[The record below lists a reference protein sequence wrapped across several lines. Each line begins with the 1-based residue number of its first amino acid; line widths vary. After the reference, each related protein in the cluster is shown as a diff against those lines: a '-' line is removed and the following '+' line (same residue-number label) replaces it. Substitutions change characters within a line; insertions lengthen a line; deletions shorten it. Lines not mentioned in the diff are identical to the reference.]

1 MIRARL
7 EVVNGEQAG
16 LVSLLTGIS
25 VIGRGEAC
33 KLQILDPK
41 ISREHAVLRPEADV
55 MVIQDLGS
63 SSGTLVNGMQTQRAS
78 LRDGD
83 LIQLGDTQL
92 RVRISRGAPP
102 SGEGEIGT
110 VMPADISLGDSG
122 EIPPGDVD
130 LISSRYTPT
139 TRFTL
144 DAVRFRLGDL
154 EQEQAHAA
162 AESSAEAAPTEEGE
176 RQLTELVGASIDAT
190 RTQDPDRLVRE
201 TAARLMRMFPTA
213 RRVGVFDLV
222 EHSVASKIE
231 PRFVVDRHVK
241 PGTDRVR
248 ISESVL
254 RAAIQERRAI
264 LSGDAANDP
273 RLAQMRA
280 DDKIDASSIMC
291 VPLIVGD
298 RVLGALYVDSPPE
311 TEAFD
316 ARDLRLTTGVASVL
330 AAAFE
335 NQSLFRRVQA
345 EAARRSNLERYF
357 APGLVQRVMAG
368 EVPLARQGRSAQ
380 GTILFVDIRGFTR
393 MTDSTEPAVLVGM
406 LNIYFTQMQQIIF
419 RSRGTVERF
428 GGDSILAYWG
438 IVEQDPDSALHGT
451 CAALRM
457 LAEVHML
464 NPRLQKEGRPTL
476 RIGVGVNSGEVVIGD
491 VGGPERYEFTILGSA
506 INLAQ
511 RLESMAGAG
520 ELIVGSETIQALG
533 ARALHVPLPP
543 TFVKGKDVAVAVSAL
558 YGIEMDNDKGT
569 RTFQFSLPGTL
580 VLGGATEICLITG
593 LWLSPKGVVI
603 EVLTSLHAMGG
614 TPARVAFR
622 LPRSERAFTCEG
634 RMMDPKE
641 DSSVATTNVLE
652 DTMVK
657 TRPGSTSVD
666 VQVGEM
672 HSARIRL
679 EQASGQGLA
688 EFLNLIPKNLA

>member
-1 MIRARL
+1 MITARL
-7 EVVNGEQAG
+7 EVVNGDQAG

-41 ISREHAVLRPEADV
+41 ISREHAVVRPEADV

-92 RVRISRGAPP
+92 RVRISRGEAP
-102 SGEGEIGT
+102 GGKNEIGT
-110 VMPADISLGDSG
+110 VSLGDSG

-154 EQEQAHAA
+154 EQEQGAA
-162 AESSAEAAPTEEGE
+162 KPAAEAAPAEEGE
-176 RQLTELVGASIDAT
+176 RQLTELVGAAIDAT
-190 RTQDPDRLVRE
+190 RTQDPDHLVRE
-201 TAARLMRMFPTA
+201 TSARLMRMFPSA

-254 RAAIQERRAI
+254 RTAIQERRAI

-291 VPLIVGD
+291 VPLIVGS
-298 RVLGALYVDSPPE
+298 RVLGALYLDSPPE
-311 TEAFD
+311 AEAFD
-316 ARDLRLTTGVASVL
+316 ERDLRLTTGVASVL
-330 AAAFE
+330 AGAFE

-393 MTDSTEPAVLVGM
+393 MTDNTEPAVLVGM
-406 LNIYFTQMQQIIF
+406 LNVYFTQMQQIIF

-558 YGIEMDNDKGT
+558 YGIEMDGDKGT

-641 DSSVATTNVLE
+641 DSSVATTSVLE

-657 TRPGSTSVD
+657 TRPGFNSVD

-672 HSARIRL
+672 HPAQIRL
-679 EQASGQGLA
+679 DQASGQGLA
-688 EFLNLIPKNLA
+688 EFLNLIPRNLA